1 MSLYNSSKSEIH
13 VRTLNPVKFFARRTL
28 LPEET
33 DSLWKIETG
42 FVRTFTYL
50 EDGTTVALGIWG
62 QGDVIGQPLSKLDPY
77 QIESLTPVTAIITPM
92 ISWDQMTDVLLSH
105 IQQAEELTMI
115 RGYKRVEMMLI
126 KLLMWLSKKFG
137 SEVNEG
143 RMIDMRLTHE
153 DLANILG
160 TTRVTVTRI
169 LGELEQQGLINRLSL
184 HRIVLREDDI
194 WYYEI

>member
-1 MSLYNSSKSEIH
+1 MSLYNTSKSEMH

-28 LPEET
+28 LPEEI

-62 QGDVIGQPLSKLDPY
+62 QGDVVGQPLSKLNPY
-77 QIESLTPVTAIITPM
+77 QIECLTPVTATIVPVT
-92 ISWDQMTDVLLSH
+92 SWDQMTDILLSH
-105 IQQAEELTMI
+105 IQQAEELTVI
-115 RGYKRVEMMLI
+115 RGQKRVEMMLV
-126 KLLMWLSKKFG
+126 KLLMWLYKKFG

-153 DLANILG
+153 DLANLLG

-184 HRIVLREDDI
+184 HRIVLREDHI